1 MGIYVCVSENQNLRN
16 MATVASLQ
24 NFPGMCKE
32 SFPSDWFPGCEEV
45 STGTTLCAVE
55 FDGGVVIGADS
66 RTSMGTWVANRV
78 TDKLTPVTDSIFCCR
93 SGSAADTQAI
103 TDVVKYKL
111 NFAEIE
117 QGRPATVKDAAMAF
131 KEICYEYRDSL
142 MAGLIVAGYDKN
154 TGGQVWCVPVGG
166 MVVRQPMTIGGSGST
181 YLYGMMDHL
190 YKENMSQKECED
202 LVLQAVTQ
210 AIRRDGSSGGCC
222 RMAIITKDGVE
233 RKLWLN
239 NELPI
244 KY

>member
-1 MGIYVCVSENQNLRN
+1 
-16 MATVASLQ
+16 MATIASLQ
-24 NFPGMCKE
+24 NFPGYNKDHL
-32 SFPSDWFPGCEEV
+32 PQDWLPGTEEV
-45 STGTTLCAVE
+45 STGTTLVAVE
-55 FDGGVVIGADS
+55 FADGVVIGADS
-66 RTSMGTWVANRV
+66 KTSMGTWVANRV

-190 YKENMSQKECED
+190 YK
-202 LVLQAVTQ
+202 VLFVVVTV
-210 AIRRDGSSGGCC
+210 
-222 RMAIITKDGVE
+222 TV
-233 RKLWLN
+233 
-239 NELPI
+239 
-244 KY
+244 Y

>member
-1 MGIYVCVSENQNLRN
+1 MIL
-16 MATVASLQ
+16 
-24 NFPGMCKE
+24 
-32 SFPSDWFPGCEEV
+32 
-45 STGTTLCAVE
+45 
-55 FDGGVVIGADS
+55 
-66 RTSMGTWVANRV
+66 
-78 TDKLTPVTDSIFCCR
+78 IFRLYLNVNSVR

-117 QGRPATVKDAAMAF
+117 QGRPASVRDAAMAF

-142 MAGLIVAGYDKN
+142 MAGLIVAGYDKS
-154 TGGQVWCVPVGG
+154 TGGQVWCVPIGG
-166 MVVRQPMTIGGSGST
+166 MAVRQPMCIGGSGST
-181 YLYGMMDHL
+181 YLYGMMDHM
-190 YKENMSQKECED
+190 YKENMSKKECED